1 MLAQQEALKPK
12 VWGEYSLYSL
22 TNRNG
27 TQVDI
32 SDLGAIIV
40 NFFTTDKHEQ
50 RRNIVLGYDTP
61 EQYIE
66 GRVFFG
72 CVVGPWA
79 NRIANGCYEY
89 QGQIVQ
95 LEKNEGD
102 NHLHGASANIG
113 AKRWAVEE
121 ALENKLVLSVAM
133 KAEEA
138 GYPANIQ
145 FKVVYELTDNDH
157 LNIEYSAIPD
167 ATVPL
172 NMTQHSYFNLSDADN
187 VLDHIVQIHSD
198 KYLHVDSKAIPR
210 EIRSVAATPLDLRA
224 PVSIGQSIDSDFE
237 QLTMAGGY
245 DHCWCFDGADAD
257 QPVIKNASVTD
268 PDSGLTLSVY
278 SDQIGMQFYTGNFIE
293 NEIGHNGKVLG
304 KRAGFC
310 LETQYYPDQVNMSH
324 AATCM
329 YEAGEQYR
337 HRVSYQI
344 SK

>member
-1 MLAQQEALKPK
+1 MLAQQETLKPK
-12 VWGEYSLYSL
+12 AWGEYSLYSL

-95 LEKNEGD
+95 LEKNDGD

-172 NMTQHSYFNLSDADN
+172 NMTQHSYFNLGDADN

-210 EIRSVAATPLDLRA
+210 EVRSIAATPLDLRA
-224 PVSIGQSIDSDFE
+224 PVAIGQSIDSDFE
-237 QLTMAGGY
+237 QLTMQAVTTTAGVLMVPMQTNRLLKCLRHGPRLRLNP
-245 DHCWCFDGADAD
+245 FG
-257 QPVIKNASVTD
+257 
-268 PDSGLTLSVY
+268 Y
-278 SDQIGMQFYTGNFIE
+278 SDQSVCSSTPVISSKTKSAITAKYSA
-293 NEIGHNGKVLG
+293 NE
-304 KRAGFC
+304 
-310 LETQYYPDQVNMSH
+310 
-324 AATCM
+324 
-329 YEAGEQYR
+329 
-337 HRVSYQI
+337 RVSV
-344 SK
+344 SKPNATQTKST